1 MLAII
6 SSPGSDNEAQLQC
19 AIYLKNKFGRTNYAA
34 TDEQAFRSGQAHIY
48 QRLTQ
53 GSYLQLVT
61 SIPNGRIA
69 EHVSI
74 LMGNIIKSNINQY
87 CKEHEEQDDDEK
99 FKVIN
104 AQLSTLVKTKL
115 FVTDQNSDLSLVF
128 KHMHL
133 VLDNLKRSDV
143 P

>member
-1 MLAII
+1 M
-6 SSPGSDNEAQLQC
+6 
-19 AIYLKNKFGRTNYAA
+19 
-34 TDEQAFRSGQAHIY
+34 
-48 QRLTQ
+48 
-53 GSYLQLVT
+53 
-61 SIPNGRIA
+61 
-69 EHVSI
+69 
-74 LMGNIIKSNINQY
+74 MGNIIKSNINQY
-87 CKEHEEQDDDEK
+87 CKEHEEQDDAEK

-133 VLDNLKRSDV
+133 VLENLKRSDV